1 MYLKTVKAIGLI
13 IALTWFAGCQ
23 ASPQAKGMNSSSA
36 PAVNP
41 PSPQL
46 TTPTAANAQPQPN
59 AETTQV
65 APAQTAKPPRTKK
78 PAAKPAPAIAANVT
92 SAEPATATLETL
104 VATSKAETENPV
116 PQAEGDVTTVTG
128 CLERDGEGFQ
138 LKNPSGEQIRKT
150 RSWKSGF
157 LRRGSRNIS
166 IVGSP
171 TSLNL
176 ESRIGYK
183 VAIGGNLVERELRPN
198 SIHSTSERCE

>member
-1 MYLKTVKAIGLI
+1 
-13 IALTWFAGCQ
+13 
-23 ASPQAKGMNSSSA
+23 
-36 PAVNP
+36 
-41 PSPQL
+41 L